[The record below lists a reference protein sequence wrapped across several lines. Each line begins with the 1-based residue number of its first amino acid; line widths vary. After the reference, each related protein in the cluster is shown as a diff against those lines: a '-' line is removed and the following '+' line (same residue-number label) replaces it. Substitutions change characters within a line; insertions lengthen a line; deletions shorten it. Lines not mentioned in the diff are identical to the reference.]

1 MCSSDLEDLR
11 RFFKDPYIFIYTNFF
26 SIVLK
31 DWWDYKVKPNVNDFN
46 TYLSSSKDSYIM
58 EPLLDR
64 RYNKIK
70 ISEKEIFI
78 ETYIF
83 EECRYFENQEQCHNI
98 WMKLPNNLFGRFF
111 DINKKKYIDEIILR
125 RIVANEKWFKI
136 NSMN

>member
-1 MCSSDLEDLR
+1 
-11 RFFKDPYIFIYTNFF
+11 
-26 SIVLK
+26 
-31 DWWDYKVKPNVNDFN
+31 
-46 TYLSSSKDSYIM
+46 M